1 MYGPFAPR
9 QSASLALDEHT
20 LLLIID
26 AIPQKVWAAD
36 VQGTGFHFNKQWC
49 DYTDCTSEALKEGGW
64 QPLLHPDDWEDHRH
78 VMQHAF
84 ASGEDLQLEERL
96 RRNDGVYRWHVNRG
110 VAQRDNRGEILLWVG
125 TCTDIDDQKST
136 EQTLKAREEYFRA
149 LAETVPQLVWMTRPD
164 GYTEYLNQ
172 RMSDYMNTTPEQLLG
187 TGWFQF
193 LHPDD
198 YERTLAARRH
208 ALATGEHYEI
218 EYRLRNGRTGEYRW
232 FLARGIPVRDEHG
245 TFVKLFGTCTDIDD
259 QKRIEEDL
267 RHSQERARKLM
278 DSNIIGILIA
288 DGDDIVEANDAFLHM
303 TGYTRED
310 LHKRRMNRFT
320 MTPPE
325 DMPLTEQAF
334 QEMAAHRQVMPY
346 EIACI
351 CKDGSRLPILVGVV
365 ELQHDPPQYIAFVLD
380 NSARKE
386 LEQRK
391 DDFISMASHELR
403 TPLTSL
409 KLQTQLLK
417 RNFEKQGSHD
427 SAAALEKMEA
437 QVNTLTELVAA
448 FLDVSKIQAGRLEY
462 AQETV
467 DLSEL
472 LRDLAEVMQQTSP
485 THTIHV
491 HGAAHALLVG
501 DKNRLGQVF
510 TNLVSNAIKYSP
522 GADAV
527 DIDVTLSD
535 ETVTVSVRDY
545 GIGILREQQSKIFDR
560 FYRAHDSSTK
570 AFPGLGMGLYISSE
584 IVKRH
589 GGTITVDT
597 EVGKGSTLQV
607 ALPLKGD
614 TNRSTSRL

>member
-1 MYGPFAPR
+1 VNRPFAAR
-9 QSASLALDEHT
+9 QSASLSLDEHT
-20 LLLIID
+20 LLLIVD
-26 AIPQKVWAAD
+26 AMPQKVWAAD
-36 VQGTGFHFNKQWC
+36 VQGTGLHFNKQWC
-49 DYTDCTSEALKEGGW
+49 DYTGRTLEALKERGW
-64 QPLLHPDDWEDHRH
+64 QPLLHPDDWEGHRH

-84 ASGEDLQLEERL
+84 ASGEDLQFEERL

-110 VAQRDNRGEILLWVG
+110 VAQRDNRGAIVLWVG
-125 TCTDIDDQKST
+125 TCIDIDDQKGT
-136 EQTLKAREEYFRA
+136 EQALKAREEYFRA

-164 GYTEYLNQ
+164 GNTEYMNH
-172 RMSDYMNTTPEQLLG
+172 RWFDYTNATPEQLLG
-187 TGWFQF
+187 TGWLRF

-208 ALATGEHYEI
+208 ALETGEYYEI

-259 QKRIEEDL
+259 QKRIEEAL
-267 RHSQERARKLM
+267 RHSQERAGKLM
-278 DSNIIGILIA
+278 DSNIIGILVA
-288 DGDDIVEANDAFLHM
+288 EENDIVEANDAFLQM

-310 LHKRRMNRFT
+310 LHKGRLNWFS
-320 MTPPE
+320 MTPAE
-325 DMPLTEQAF
+325 YIPLTEKAQ
-334 QEMAAHRQVMPY
+334 QELIAHQQVMPF
-346 EIACI
+346 EIVCI
-351 CKDGSRLPILVGVV
+351 CKDGSRLPILIGIV
-365 ELQHDPPQYIAFVLD
+365 ELKHDPLQHIAFVLD

-391 DDFISMASHELR
+391 DDFISMASHELG
-403 TPLTSL
+403 TPLTAL

-417 RNFEKQGSHD
+417 RKWEKQGSHD

-437 QVNTLTELVAA
+437 RVNTLTELVGA

-472 LRDLAEVMQQTSP
+472 LCELAEVMQQTSP

-491 HGAAHALLVG
+491 DAPAHVLLVG

-535 ETVTVSVRDY
+535 ETVTVNVHDY
-545 GIGILREQQSKIFDR
+545 GIGIPREHQGKIFER
-560 FYRAHDSSTK
+560 FYRTHDASTK
-570 AFPGLGMGLYISSE
+570 ALPGLGMGLYISSE
-584 IVKRH
+584 IVKGH
-589 GGTITVDT
+589 GGTITVDS

-614 TNRSTSRL
+614 NNRSPSRL

>member
-9 QSASLALDEHT
+9 QSASLSLDEHT
-20 LLLIID
+20 LLLIVD

-49 DYTDCTSEALKEGGW
+49 DYTGYTLEALKERGW
-64 QPLLHPDDWEDHRH
+64 QLLLHPDDWEDHRH

-84 ASGEDLQLEERL
+84 ASGEDLQFEERL
-96 RRNDGVYRWHVNRG
+96 RRNDGVYRWHVNHG
-110 VAQRDNRGEILLWVG
+110 VAQRDNRGAILLWVG
-125 TCTDIDDQKST
+125 TCTDIDDQKRT
-136 EQTLKAREEYFRA
+136 EQALKAREEYFRT

-164 GYTEYLNQ
+164 GNTEYMNQ
-172 RMSDYMNTTPEQLLG
+172 RGYDYTNTIPEQLLG
-187 TGWFQF
+187 GGWLQF

-208 ALATGEHYEI
+208 ALETGERYEI
-218 EYRLRNGRTGEYRW
+218 EYRLRNGQTGEYRW
-232 FLARGIPVRDEHG
+232 FLARGIPVRNEHG
-245 TFVKLFGTCTDIDD
+245 TFVKLFGTSTDIDD
-259 QKRIEEDL
+259 QKRIEEAL

-278 DSNIIGILIA
+278 DSNIIGILVA
-288 DGDDIVEANDAFLHM
+288 EGDVIVEANDAVLQM

-310 LHKRRMNRFT
+310 LHKRRMNWLT

-325 DMPLTEQAF
+325 DVPLTEQAL
-334 QEMAAHRQVMPY
+334 QELAAHQQVMPF

-351 CKDGSRLPILVGVV
+351 CKDGSRLPILTGVV
-365 ELQHDPPQYIAFVLD
+365 ELQHDPPQYMAFVLD

-403 TPLTSL
+403 TPLTAL

-417 RNFEKQGSHD
+417 RKWEKQGSHD
-427 SAAALEKMEA
+427 SAAALEKMEE

-485 THTIHV
+485 THTIQV
-491 HGAAHALLVG
+491 HGAAHALVAG

-535 ETVTVSVRDY
+535 ETVTVRVRDY
-545 GIGILREQQSKIFDR
+545 GIGIPREHQGKIFDR

-584 IVKRH
+584 IIKRH
-589 GGTITVDT
+589 GGTITVDA

-607 ALPLKGD
+607 ALPLKRD
-614 TNRSTSRL
+614 TNRSPSRL

>member
-9 QSASLALDEHT
+9 QSASLALDERT

-26 AIPQKVWAAD
+26 AIPQKVWAGD
-36 VQGTGFHFNKQWC
+36 VQGIAFNFNKQWC

-78 VMQHAF
+78 VLQHAF
-84 ASGEDLQLEERL
+84 VSGEDLQLEERL

-110 VAQRDNRGEILLWVG
+110 VAQRDNRGAILLWVG
-125 TCTDIDDQKST
+125 TCTDIDEQKRT

-164 GYTEYLNQ
+164 GNTEYMNQ
-172 RMSDYMNTTPEQLLG
+172 RWYDYTNTTPEHLLG
-187 TGWFQF
+187 TGWLQF

-198 YERTLAARRH
+198 YERTLAVRRH
-208 ALATGEHYEI
+208 ALETGERYEI
-218 EYRLRNGRTGEYRW
+218 EYRLRNGQTGEYRW

-245 TFVKLFGTCTDIDD
+245 TFVKLFGTSTDINE
-259 QKRIEEDL
+259 QKRSEEAL

-278 DSNIIGILIA
+278 DSNIIGIVVA
-288 DGDDIVEANDAFLHM
+288 EGEDIVEANDAYLHM

-310 LHKRRMNRFT
+310 LHKGRMNWLT

-325 DMPLTEQAF
+325 DVPLTEQAL
-334 QEMAAHRQVMPY
+334 QELAAHQQVMPF

-351 CKDGSRLPILVGVV
+351 CKDGSRLPILTDVV
-365 ELQHDPPQYIAFVLD
+365 ELQHDPTQ
-380 NSARKE
+380 NS
-386 LEQRK
+386 
-391 DDFISMASHELR
+391 H
-403 TPLTSL
+403 
-409 KLQTQLLK
+409 
-417 RNFEKQGSHD
+417 
-427 SAAALEKMEA
+427 
-437 QVNTLTELVAA
+437 
-448 FLDVSKIQAGRLEY
+448 
-462 AQETV
+462 V
-467 DLSEL
+467 DGP
-472 LRDLAEVMQQTSP
+472 A
-485 THTIHV
+485 HV
-491 HGAAHALLVG
+491 LLVG

-545 GIGILREQQSKIFDR
+545 GIGIPHEHQGKIFDR
-560 FYRAHDSSTK
+560 FYRAHDPSTK

-584 IVKRH
+584 IVERH
-589 GGTITVDT
+589 GGTITIDSEAVK
-597 EVGKGSTLQV
+597 ESTLEV
-607 ALPLKGD
+607 TLPLKEA
-614 TNRSTSRL
+614 

>member
-1 MYGPFAPR
+1 VNGPFAPR
-9 QSASLALDEHT
+9 QSASLSLDKDT
-20 LLLIID
+20 LLLIVD
-26 AIPQKVWAAD
+26 AMPQKVWAAD
-36 VQGTGFHFNKQWC
+36 VQETGFHFNKQWC
-49 DYTDCTSEALKEGGW
+49 DYTGCTLEALKEGGW

-96 RRNDGVYRWHVNRG
+96 RRNDGVYRWHVNHG
-110 VAQRDNRGEILLWVG
+110 VAQRDSRGAILLWVG
-125 TCTDIDDQKST
+125 TCTDIEDQKRT

-172 RMSDYMNTTPEQLLG
+172 RMSDYMNTTSEQLLG
-187 TGWFQF
+187 TGWLRF

-208 ALATGEHYEI
+208 ALETGELYEI
-218 EYRLRNGRTGEYRW
+218 EYRLRNGLTGEYRW

-259 QKRIEEDL
+259 QKRIEEAL

-278 DSNIIGILIA
+278 DSNIIGILVA
-288 DGDDIVEANDAFLHM
+288 EGDDIVEANDAVLQM

-310 LHKRRMNRFT
+310 LHKRRMNWFT

-325 DMPLTEQAF
+325 DVPLTEQAL
-334 QEMAAHRQVMPY
+334 QELAAHQQVMPF
-346 EIACI
+346 EIGCI

-365 ELQHDPPQYIAFVLD
+365 ELQRDPPQHIAFVLD

-409 KLQTQLLK
+409 KLQTQLLRRK
-417 RNFEKQGSHD
+417 FEKQGSHD

-448 FLDVSKIQAGRLEY
+448 FLDVSKIQVGRLEY

-472 LRDLAEVMQQTSP
+472 LRDLAEVLQQTSP
-485 THTIHV
+485 THTIQV
-491 HGAAHALLVG
+491 HGAAHALLAG

-522 GADAV
+522 GADVV

-545 GIGILREQQSKIFDR
+545 GIGIPREQQDKIFDR
-560 FYRAHDSSTK
+560 FYRAHDASTK

-584 IVKRH
+584 IVKGH
-589 GGTITVDT
+589 GGTIIVDA

-607 ALPLKGD
+607 ALPLKRD
-614 TNRSTSRL
+614 THRSPSRL

>member
-1 MYGPFAPR
+1 MNGPFAAR
-9 QSASLALDEHT
+9 QSASLSLDKDT
-20 LLLIID
+20 LLLIVD

-36 VQGTGFHFNKQWC
+36 VQGTGFHFSKQWC
-49 DYTDCTSEALKEGGW
+49 DYTGYTLEALKGGGW

-78 VMQHAF
+78 VMQQAF
-84 ASGEDLQLEERL
+84 ASGEDFQLEERL
-96 RRNDGVYRWHVNRG
+96 RRNDGVYRWHMNRG

-125 TCTDIDDQKST
+125 TCTDIDDQKDT

-187 TGWFQF
+187 TGWLQF

-198 YERTLAARRH
+198 YERTVAARRH
-208 ALATGEHYEI
+208 ALETGELYEI
-218 EYRLRNGRTGEYRW
+218 EYRLRNGLTGEYRW

-259 QKRIEEDL
+259 QKRIEEAL

-278 DSNIIGILIA
+278 DSNIIGILVA
-288 DGDDIVEANDAFLHM
+288 EGDDIVEANDAVLQM

-310 LHKRRMNRFT
+310 LHKRRINWFT

-325 DMPLTEQAF
+325 DVPLTQQAL
-334 QEMAAHRQVMPY
+334 QELAAHQQVMPF
-346 EIACI
+346 EITCI
-351 CKDGSRLPILVGVV
+351 CKDGSRLPVLTGVV

-417 RNFEKQGSHD
+417 RKFEKQGSHD

-448 FLDVSKIQAGRLEY
+448 FLDVSKIQVGRLEY

-501 DKNRLGQVF
+501 DKNRLRQVF

-545 GIGILREQQSKIFDR
+545 GIGIPREQQGKIFDR
-560 FYRAHDSSTK
+560 LYRAHDPSTK

-584 IVKRH
+584 IVKGH
-589 GGTITVDT
+589 GGTITVDA

-607 ALPLKGD
+607 ALPLKRD
-614 TNRSTSRL
+614 TTRSPSRL

>member
-1 MYGPFAPR
+1 
-9 QSASLALDEHT
+9 
-20 LLLIID
+20 
-26 AIPQKVWAAD
+26 V
-36 VQGTGFHFNKQWC
+36 
-49 DYTDCTSEALKEGGW
+49 
-64 QPLLHPDDWEDHRH
+64 
-78 VMQHAF
+78 
-84 ASGEDLQLEERL
+84 
-96 RRNDGVYRWHVNRG
+96 
-110 VAQRDNRGEILLWVG
+110 
-125 TCTDIDDQKST
+125 
-136 EQTLKAREEYFRA
+136 
-149 LAETVPQLVWMTRPD
+149 
-164 GYTEYLNQ
+164 
-172 RMSDYMNTTPEQLLG
+172 
-187 TGWFQF
+187 
-193 LHPDD
+193 
-198 YERTLAARRH
+198 
-208 ALATGEHYEI
+208 
-218 EYRLRNGRTGEYRW
+218 
-232 FLARGIPVRDEHG
+232 
-245 TFVKLFGTCTDIDD
+245 
-259 QKRIEEDL
+259 
-267 RHSQERARKLM
+267 
-278 DSNIIGILIA
+278 
-288 DGDDIVEANDAFLHM
+288 LHM

-310 LHKRRMNRFT
+310 LHEGRMNWVT

-325 DMPLTEQAF
+325 DEPLIEQNL
-334 QEMAAHRQVMPY
+334 QELAAHQQVMPF

-351 CKDGSRLPILVGVV
+351 CKDGSRLPILCGVV
-365 ELQHDPPQYIAFVLD
+365 ELQHDQPQYIAFVLN

-417 RNFEKQGSHD
+417 RKFEKQGSHD

-491 HGAAHALLVG
+491 DGPAHVLLVG

-527 DIDVTLSD
+527 DIDVTSSD

-545 GIGILREQQSKIFDR
+545 GIGIPREQQGKIFDR

-570 AFPGLGMGLYISSE
+570 AFPGLGMGLYISFE
-584 IVKRH
+584 IVKGH
-589 GGTITVDT
+589 GGTITIDS
-597 EVGKGSTLQV
+597 EAGKGSTLQV

-614 TNRSTSRL
+614 INRSPSRL